1 MEAPNFKSLRNI
13 DTSFSLMRLFMLVVI
28 IGCLGFSSAI
38 SFWAF
43 DAVEK
48 SRQKVYVMDG
58 GKSIMLAMAQE
69 HNINR
74 PAEARDH
81 IRVFLKA
88 FFELEPD
95 ENQIKNT
102 IKEASYLGDES
113 VGRLYKDLSEK
124 GYYQNLIQGNVHQK
138 VEIDK
143 NNIIVDFTQSPYKFR
158 AKGRE
163 MLIRETTVT
172 IRNLVVEGYLIDVA
186 RTDNNP
192 HGFQIERFLPVD
204 NTDIETVN
212 RNNQSTY

>member
-1 MEAPNFKSLRNI
+1 MEAPRFQSLKNI
-13 DTSFSLMRLFMLVVI
+13 DTSFSMMRLFMLVI
-28 IGCLGFSSAI
+28 IVGSLGFAATI

-69 HNINR
+69 HNMNR

-102 IKEASYLGDES
+102 MKEASYLGDES

-124 GYYQNLIQGNVHQK
+124 GYYTNIIQGNVHQK

-143 NNIIVDFTQSPYKFR
+143 NNIVVDFTQSPYKFR
-158 AKGRE
+158 AKGKE
-163 MLIRETTVT
+163 FLIRETTIT
-172 IRNLVVEGYLIDVA
+172 SRNLVVEGYLIDVA

-204 NTDIETVN
+204 NTDIETVT
-212 RNNQSTY
+212 RNDKSLY